1 VSLLAGIENI
11 IRLSERLG
19 RAVIGQLHLID
30 EDLKSLKGAVYFQ
43 WTYRWM
49 IDFVNELSN
58 MLGDVRAYSRGIFG
72 TYPWERYRSR
82 TYVLSA
88 RSYVPFLIN
97 FLRYRPDISILLAS
111 ETSITLSIFVLAKL
125 LRSRVVLVVEE
136 NEERTFHSLVLKVL
150 AKLKR
155 TIVTAEHKA
164 SDLIIAESEA
174 SKEYLLRMGCNPAII
189 FSLPHGVNIDDFRPE
204 RKNLELAR
212 RIGVCPDDLG
222 KNIALF
228 VGNYNAYKGA
238 EFMTEAILN
247 FRADD
252 RLVFLIPDTG
262 PVFLKHADE
271 LNALPNVYAYPPI
284 DDQQMPDLYNLADI
298 VVIPSMR
305 CPGTSSDRSPNS
317 LTEAMASGKAVIGT
331 AVGGIPLI
339 MGDAGLLIAPND
351 SNAIVE
357 ALSTLVADAELR
369 KALGKKARER
379 AVTDL
384 SNKVYAQRIL
394 ELLSRV

>member
-1 VSLLAGIENI
+1 VL
-11 IRLSERLG
+11 
-19 RAVIGQLHLID
+19 RASSYIPLVID
-30 EDLKSLKGAVYFQ
+30 
-43 WTYRWM
+43 
-49 IDFVNELSN
+49 
-58 MLGDVRAYSRGIFG
+58 
-72 TYPWERYRSR
+72 
-82 TYVLSA
+82 
-88 RSYVPFLIN
+88 
-97 FLRYRPDISILLAS
+97 FLRYKPDISILLAS

-125 LRSRVVLVVEE
+125 VKSRVVLVVEE
-136 NEERTFHSLVLKVL
+136 NEERIFDSLVLKVL

-155 TIVTAEHKA
+155 TVVSAEHKA

-174 SKEYLLRMGCNPAII
+174 SREYLLRMGCNPAII

-212 RIGVCPDDLG
+212 RIGVRPGDLG

-247 FRADD
+247 FRLDG
-252 RLVFLIPDTG
+252 RLVFLIPDNG

-339 MGDAGLLIAPND
+339 MGNAGLLIAPND

-379 AVTDL
+379 AVTEL

-394 ELLSRV
+394 ELLSRARD